1 MFVAV
6 VIVGNG
12 AVTGQAHSGHIPS
25 DVDVEVF
32 GGGVADVAWVGMFTI
47 HSSAPVAPGQE
58 VTGMIEFVQDWSGT
72 SSQSWEVAPATI
84 TPDFSQSDWDVTFAW
99 WAVIPNFTGFVVGP
113 DTTVGELVN
122 NGFVDMFWDS
132 ISLSFGGES
141 IDERDFGLGSVSS
154 VDVLFVEV
162 YKFRLRKSSELGNG
176 STIGEAGESE
186 SSGEFHSNELC

>member
-72 SSQSWEVAPATI
+72 SSQSWEVAPATVS
-84 TPDFSQSDWDVTFAW
+84 PDFSQSDRDVTFAW
-99 WAVIPNFTGFVVGP
+99 WAVVPHFTRVVMGP
-113 DTTVGELVN
+113 DATVGQVVDD
-122 NGFVDMFWDS
+122 GFVDMFWNTV
-132 ISLSFGGES
+132 SLGFGSESFDERGFGLRSVGGE
-141 IDERDFGLGSVSS
+141 
-154 VDVLFVEV
+154 DVLFMKVH
-162 YKFRLRKSSELGNG
+162 KFGFRESSELSNR
-176 STIGEAGESE
+176 SWRLRIGEADESE
-186 SSGEFHSNELC
+186 SGDEFHGS